1 MRTALFNIAEVE
13 VAKRLGLTRENM
25 RDLRVEHLYQ
35 DEDWAKIGREIHYSE
50 DGIEKLRQ
58 ILKKNAPDG
67 VKLGDIAILSTK
79 VAPPFAQGVSGGRPE
94 APDAPGVILDA
105 VVTKI
110 YQKNPQFLEALLG
123 GQPITVRVNNNA
135 NFLPGMVI
143 QSRQLA
149 MKNPRLFDFIG
160 RCPRVR
166 GRW

>member
-1 MRTALFNIAEVE
+1 MMKTSLFKITEAD
-13 VAKRLGLTRENM
+13 VAARLGLTREDM
-25 RDLRVEHLYQ
+25 RELRVEHLYQ
-35 DEDWAKIGREIHYSE
+35 DEDWVKIGREIHYSE

-67 VKLGDIAILSTK
+67 VKLGDIAPMSTK
-79 VAPPFAQGVSGGRPE
+79 AAPE
-94 APDAPGVILDA
+94 APDAPMVILDA

-110 YQKNPQFLEALLG
+110 YPKNPQFLEALLG

-135 NFLPGMVI
+135 NFLPGMII

-149 MKNPRLFDFIG
+149 MKRPQLFDFIG
-160 RCPRVR
+160 RCPRAR

>member
-1 MRTALFNIAEVE
+1 MTQQAFKIAEADVVE
-13 VAKRLGLTRENM
+13 RLGLTREDM

-35 DEDWAKIGREIHYSE
+35 DEDWVKIGRGIHYSE

-79 VAPPFAQGVSGGRPE
+79 AAPDV
-94 APDAPGVILDA
+94 PDAPTVILDA

-110 YQKNPQFLEALLG
+110 YRKNPQFLEALLG

-135 NFLPGMVI
+135 NFIPGMVM

-149 MKNPRLFDFIG
+149 MKKPQLFDFIG
-160 RCPRVR
+160 RCPRAR